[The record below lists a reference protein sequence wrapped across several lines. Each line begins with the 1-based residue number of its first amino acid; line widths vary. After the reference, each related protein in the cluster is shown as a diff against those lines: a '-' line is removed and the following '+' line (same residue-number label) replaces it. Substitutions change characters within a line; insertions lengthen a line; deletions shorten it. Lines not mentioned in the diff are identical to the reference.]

1 MESRLHIT
9 PSHRRGTAAIL
20 TALFLVMSVT
30 QLAADTYRWKD
41 KNGEIHYGAAL
52 PPEYADQPYDII
64 NSQGIVIEHVEDPTA
79 AIIEP
84 EKEKPKKKERGP
96 LISEEERRIQSDR
109 LLVIQYSSEEDIQN
123 QLELELAQVG
133 YDRKLMTQS
142 FESTSATLRSQ
153 VSQAADKQRA
163 GQAITAEQQVEID
176 KLYARLDQDKKQ
188 LAANKVREE
197 KIRSRYAED
206 LERYRFLTS
215 EPEEDGQEEG
225 QEPVDKG

>member
-1 MESRLHIT
+1 MESRLLIT

-20 TALFLVMSVT
+20 IALFLIMSASP
-30 QLAADTYRWKD
+30 LAADTYRWKD
-41 KNGEIHYGAAL
+41 KNGEIHYGEAV
-52 PPEYADQPYDII
+52 PPEYADQPYDVI

-79 AIIEP
+79 GVAAREE
-84 EKEKPKKKERGP
+84 EKAEKKERAP

-109 LLVIQYSSEEDIQN
+109 LLVIRYSSEDDIQK

-133 YDRKLMTQS
+133 YDRKVMSQS
-142 FESTSATLRSQ
+142 FESTRAAIRSQ

-163 GQAITAEQQVEID
+163 GQPITAEQQAEID

-197 KIRSRYAED
+197 KIRTRYAED
-206 LERYRFLTS
+206 LERYRFLTTES
-215 EPEEDGQEEG
+215 EGDGQET
-225 QEPVDKG
+225 VDNG

>member
-1 MESRLHIT
+1 MTMESRPHAA
-9 PSHRRGTAAIL
+9 PAYRRGTAAIL
-20 TALFLVMSVT
+20 TALILVLS
-30 QLAADTYRWKD
+30 LSPLSADSYRWKD
-41 KNGEIHYGAAL
+41 KNGEIHYGEAV

-64 NSQGIVIEHVEDPTA
+64 NSQGIVIEHVEKPADQVE
-79 AIIEP
+79 IP
-84 EKEKPKKKERGP
+84 EEETQVKKKRAP

-109 LLVIQYSSEEDIQN
+109 LLVIQYSSEDDIQS

-142 FESTSATLRSQ
+142 YESTGVALRNQ

-163 GQAITAEQQVEID
+163 GQPVTAEQEAEIE
-176 KLYARLDQDKKQ
+176 KLYARLAQDKKQ

-197 KIRSRYAED
+197 NIRARYAAD

-215 EPEEDGQEEG
+215 ENEEEAQAPD
-225 QEPVDKG
+225 DKG